1 MAYDITSPAS
11 YENLKEWYD
20 RMREQG
26 DPLVFLVANKQDMQ
40 EHELV
45 DFKQAAS
52 FAKSMKSKLYATSAK
67 EGTGI
72 Q

>member
-11 YENLKEWYD
+11 YDNLKEWYD

-40 EHELV
+40 EKEEV
-45 DFKQAAS
+45 DFK
-52 FAKSMKSKLYATSAK
+52 
-67 EGTGI
+67 
-72 Q
+72 